1 MPKLL
6 RLSGVDDDN
15 WRFVGT
21 DDADELP
28 TGAVLVPV
36 QKWLEHRE
44 QWRTRGNIGIWLDCD
59 QDLDGIAPDIP
70 CFKVIAIK
78 FVDFADGRGFS
89 LASLL
94 RERFGFVGELRATGQ
109 ILREQL
115 FYLKRCGFDSFQL
128 PHEDNLA
135 AAHASLNE
143 FTVTYQDLS
152 GGQCTELTTTAP

>member
-6 RLSGVDDDN
+6 RVDGIEDDN
-15 WRFVGT
+15 WQFITT
-21 DDADELP
+21 DDEGELP
-28 TGAVLVPV
+28 AGAVLVPV
-36 QKWLEHRE
+36 QKWLKHRE
-44 QWRTRGNIGIWLDCD
+44 QWRTRGDIGIWLDCD
-59 QDLDGIAPDIP
+59 QDLGCIAQDILH
-70 CFKVIAIK
+70 FNVIAVR

-128 PHEDNLA
+128 PHEDDLEA
-135 AAHASLNE
+135 ARASLCA
-143 FTVTYQDLS
+143 FTVSYQ
-152 GGQCTELTTTAP
+152 TACASH